1 MSGGDR
7 TLYNQSTDCLLFSWL
22 DYKSKRRLSD
32 FGGGIFIDLNIFN
45 ETLNLSYVRE
55 SLERY
60 FFKLT
65 LFFLFYII
73 FSLKLQLQKNKQ
85 EMLKNRVKTAEKIA
99 CKLDSIFWDH
109 FPAFHFDNEM
119 SQDWYVTLV
128 KMYKKSVIGSST

>member
-7 TLYNQSTDCLLFSWL
+7 TFYNQSTDYLLFSWL
-22 DYKSKRRLSD
+22 DYKSKRSLSD

-73 FSLKLQLQKNKQ
+73 FSSKLQL
-85 EMLKNRVKTAEKIA
+85 
-99 CKLDSIFWDH
+99 
-109 FPAFHFDNEM
+109 
-119 SQDWYVTLV
+119 
-128 KMYKKSVIGSST
+128 